1 MKKKVE
7 LVLSTADT
15 GNEGQTRAEIE
26 ATLKKIRAANAV
38 ASREAMRDRPID
50 VNKDSSGRIYSE
62 SRKRRLSA
70 HLAIDSGFVALD
82 HTDDCYDDLPDDE

>member
-1 MKKKVE
+1 MKKK
-7 LVLSTADT
+7 LDLGTSDR
-15 GNEGQTRAEIE
+15 GNEAQTIGEIE